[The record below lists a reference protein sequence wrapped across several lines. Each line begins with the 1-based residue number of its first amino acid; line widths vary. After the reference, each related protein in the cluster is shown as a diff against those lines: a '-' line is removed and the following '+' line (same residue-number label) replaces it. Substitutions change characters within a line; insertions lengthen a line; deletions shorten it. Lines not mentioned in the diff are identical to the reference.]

1 MAVRHFLCGAGLFC
15 LCALGQVG
23 LAAASDHEE
32 AAGPV
37 AAQVGTGAMQA
48 ALAEMLSKAFRPHS
62 RRKPEWV
69 QRKPEMELDAE
80 LHSIG
85 RESWQLVLQ
94 QERRDGAE
102 LLTFRLPLADSGALR
117 SYAGAGLNQSR
128 YYRAD
133 DFGFTRFSRRN
144 RQRSLGAAAEVGAE
158 FAIGKNVRIGADLR
172 WIELDDRAVA
182 LQSEGRLVSADP
194 LMLGLS
200 LGCRF

>member
-1 MAVRHFLCGAGLFC
+1 MAVRHFVCRAGLCC
-15 LCALGQVG
+15 LCALGPVG
-23 LAAASDHEE
+23 LAAAGDHA

-48 ALAEMLSKAFRPHS
+48 ALAELLAKAFRPHS

-69 QRKPEMELDAE
+69 QRQPEVELDAE

-102 LLTFRLPLADSGALR
+102 LLTLRLPLADSGALR
-117 SYAGAGLNQSR
+117 TYA
-128 YYRAD
+128 
-133 DFGFTRFSRRN
+133 
-144 RQRSLGAAAEVGAE
+144 
-158 FAIGKNVRIGADLR
+158 GADLR
-172 WIELDDRAVA
+172 WIELGDRAVA
-182 LQSEGRLVSADP
+182 LQSEGGLVSADP